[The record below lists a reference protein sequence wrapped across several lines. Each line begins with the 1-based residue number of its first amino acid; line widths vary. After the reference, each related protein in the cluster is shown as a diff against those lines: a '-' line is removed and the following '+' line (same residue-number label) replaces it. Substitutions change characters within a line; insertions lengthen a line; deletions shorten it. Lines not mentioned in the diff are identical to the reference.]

1 MFVVNTV
8 GALTRAQTSVCP
20 SVCLARAILFSE
32 RVVYGSSASRCP
44 TFLKA
49 VTSGVSASF
58 QLKPDMKKWTGF
70 HQAKVKLA
78 LTLEL
83 LFSAA
88 AHSAQRQTPLP
99 TRSRRPSCPYV
110 RGCASVRRVRR
121 PLPHQEAHTDELAA
135 RQSKER
141 LVRGDSESTAAL
153 AEKKEAPLESTKV
166 PQACPPLPTSPVSS
180 SSRHVRAR
188 PPPLATIGSMT
199 PIFRLRLSFA

>member
-1 MFVVNTV
+1 
-8 GALTRAQTSVCP
+8 
-20 SVCLARAILFSE
+20 
-32 RVVYGSSASRCP
+32 
-44 TFLKA
+44 
-49 VTSGVSASF
+49 
-58 QLKPDMKKWTGF
+58 MKKWTGF

-110 RGCASVRRVRR
+110 RGCASARRLTRPRR
-121 PLPHQEAHTDELAA
+121 PLPHQEARTDELAA
-135 RQSKER
+135 RQIKER
-141 LVRGDSESTAAL
+141 LVRGDSESTAL
-153 AEKKEAPLESTKV
+153 AEKKEALESTKV